1 MLTRSFAAALIGA
14 SLVVPSL
21 AAADDSKAKQSFT
34 PGQEEAIRK
43 LVKDYLIK
51 NPEVLVEAM
60 QKLREKQQAAERQR
74 LKRALVALRSDI
86 YENPESP
93 VAGNPKGDVTIV
105 EFFDYQCGYCK
116 SVVDRLLK
124 TVKDDGNVRLVFKE
138 FPILGAQSVFAAKAA
153 LAARKQGKYNEFHEA
168 LMRLK
173 GGINHD
179 SVFAVAKSVGID
191 TKQLAKDM
199 TDPALD
205 KVIQK
210 NFAIA
215 RALRINGTPA
225 FIIGDQLVPG
235 AVNEQNLKAFI
246 ERARKSG

>member
-1 MLTRSFAAALIGA
+1 MLTRSFAAALISA
-14 SLVVPSL
+14 SLVLPSL
-21 AAADDSKAKQSFT
+21 AAADESKAKQSFT
-34 PGQEEAIRK
+34 PSQEEAIRK

-74 LKRALVALRSDI
+74 VKRALVALRSDI

-116 SVVDRLLK
+116 SVADRVLK

-153 LAARKQGKYNEFHEA
+153 LAA
-168 LMRLK
+168 
-173 GGINHD
+173 
-179 SVFAVAKSVGID
+179 
-191 TKQLAKDM
+191 
-199 TDPALD
+199 
-205 KVIQK
+205 
-210 NFAIA
+210 
-215 RALRINGTPA
+215 
-225 FIIGDQLVPG
+225 
-235 AVNEQNLKAFI
+235 
-246 ERARKSG
+246 